1 MSRIG
6 SKVKKD
12 ICVISYPEYKDT
24 EIYIK
29 VIDQLRDLNHDYI
42 EIDLSAFD
50 IGFNNSHN
58 DAPFI
63 DRNIISVGGDG
74 TALKGMYLSYLS
86 NSTLLPLGSGEIGY
100 LVNSDK
106 RKHQKLVKSLT
117 TNSYESLLSSRTV
130 IGCPTISKD
139 WPIFNEFAITK
150 SGNNTLLEFNIQF
163 NEESIYLKSDGILIS
178 TSGGSTAYS
187 YSAGGPIVDPS
198 IDSVVVTPLAP
209 FSKFPRSIVLPSS
222 TDINIDVD
230 TPSYSKSDKN
240 VNFDVFFDGVLVNN
254 LNDKVNTSLFN
265 VTKKDRTVKI
275 LGLDNQVNVNEFLSQ
290 ILR

>member
-1 MSRIG
+1 VSG
-6 SKVKKD
+6 FDNKEKND
-12 ICVISYPEYKDT
+12 ICVISYPDYKDT
-24 EIYIK
+24 EIYMK
-29 VIDQLRDLNHDYI
+29 VINQLRDLSQDFI
-42 EIDLSAFD
+42 EIDLDTFD
-50 IGFNNSHN
+50 IGFNKSSH
-58 DAPFI
+58 DPPI
-63 DRNIISVGGDG
+63 MHRNVISVGGDG

-86 NSTLLPLGSGEIGY
+86 DSTLLPLGSGEIGY

-106 RKHQKLVKSLT
+106 RKHQKLIKSLAD
-117 TNSYESLLSSRTV
+117 NNYESQLSTRTV

-150 SGNNTLLEFNIQF
+150 SGNNTLLEFNIEF
-163 NEESIYLKSDGILIS
+163 NKESIYLKSDGILIS

-198 IDSVVVTPLAP
+198 IDSVVITPLAP

-230 TPSYSKSDKN
+230 APQYSKSDRN

-254 LNDKVNTSLFN
+254 FSKVTTSLFKI
-265 VTKKDRTVKI
+265 TKKDRTVKI
-275 LGLDNQVNVNEFLSQ
+275 LGLNNQVNVNEFLSQ

>member
-1 MSRIG
+1 MSGIDN
-6 SKVKKD
+6 KEKKD
-12 ICVISYPEYKDT
+12 ICVISYPDYKDT
-24 EIYIK
+24 EIYMK
-29 VIDQLRDLNHDYI
+29 VIDQLSDVSQDFI
-42 EIDLSAFD
+42 EIDLDTFD
-50 IGFNNSHN
+50 IGFNKSSH
-58 DAPFI
+58 DPPI
-63 DRNIISVGGDG
+63 VDRNVISVGGDG

-86 NSTLLPLGSGEIGY
+86 DSTLLPLGSGEIGY

-117 TNSYESLLSSRTV
+117 GNNYESQLSTRTV

-150 SGNNTLLEFNIQF
+150 SGNNTLLEFNIEF

-198 IDSVVVTPLAP
+198 IDSVVITPLAP

-230 TPSYSKSDKN
+230 APEYSKSDRN

-254 LNDKVNTSLFN
+254 FSKATTSLFKI
-265 VTKKDRTVKI
+265 TKKDRTVKI
-275 LGLDNQVNVNEFLSQ
+275 LGLNNQVNVNEFLSQ

>member
-1 MSRIG
+1 MSG
-6 SKVKKD
+6 FDNKEKND
-12 ICVISYPEYKDT
+12 ICVISYPDYKDT
-24 EIYIK
+24 EIYMK
-29 VIDQLRDLNHDYI
+29 VINQLRDLSQDFI
-42 EIDLSAFD
+42 EIDLDTFD
-50 IGFNNSHN
+50 IGFNKSSH
-58 DAPFI
+58 DPPI
-63 DRNIISVGGDG
+63 MHRNVISVGGDG

-86 NSTLLPLGSGEIGY
+86 DSTLLPLGSGEIGY

-106 RKHQKLVKSLT
+106 RKHQKLIKSLAD
-117 TNSYESLLSSRTV
+117 NNYESQLSTRTV

-150 SGNNTLLEFNIQF
+150 SGNNTLLEFNIEF
-163 NEESIYLKSDGILIS
+163 NKESIYLKSDGILIS

-198 IDSVVVTPLAP
+198 IDSVVITPLAP

-230 TPSYSKSDKN
+230 APQYSKSDRN

-254 LNDKVNTSLFN
+254 FSKVTTSLFKI
-265 VTKKDRTVKI
+265 TKKDRTVKI
-275 LGLDNQVNVNEFLSQ
+275 LGLNNQVNVNEFLSQ

>member
-1 MSRIG
+1 MSG
-6 SKVKKD
+6 FDNKEKND
-12 ICVISYPEYKDT
+12 ICVISYPDYKDT
-24 EIYIK
+24 EIYMK
-29 VIDQLRDLNHDYI
+29 VINQLSDLSQDFI
-42 EIDLSAFD
+42 EIDLDTFD
-50 IGFNNSHN
+50 IGFNKSSH
-58 DAPFI
+58 DPPI
-63 DRNIISVGGDG
+63 MHRNVISVGGDG

-86 NSTLLPLGSGEIGY
+86 DSTLLPLGSGEIGY

-106 RKHQKLVKSLT
+106 RKHQKLIKSLAD
-117 TNSYESLLSSRTV
+117 NNYESQLSTRTV
-130 IGCPTISKD
+130 IGCPTISED

-150 SGNNTLLEFNIQF
+150 SGNNTLLEFNIEF
-163 NEESIYLKSDGILIS
+163 NKESIYLKSDGILIS

-198 IDSVVVTPLAP
+198 IDSVVITPLAP

-230 TPSYSKSDKN
+230 APQYSKSDRN

-254 LNDKVNTSLFN
+254 FSKVTTSLFKI
-265 VTKKDRTVKI
+265 TKKDRTVKI
-275 LGLDNQVNVNEFLSQ
+275 LGLNNQVNVNEFLSQ

>member
-1 MSRIG
+1 MSG
-6 SKVKKD
+6 FDNKEKND
-12 ICVISYPEYKDT
+12 ICVISYPDYKDT
-24 EIYIK
+24 EIYMK
-29 VIDQLRDLNHDYI
+29 VINQLSDLSQDFI
-42 EIDLSAFD
+42 EIDLDTFD
-50 IGFNNSHN
+50 IGFNKSSH
-58 DAPFI
+58 DPPI
-63 DRNIISVGGDG
+63 MHRNVISVGGDG

-86 NSTLLPLGSGEIGY
+86 DSTLLPLGSGEIGY

-106 RKHQKLVKSLT
+106 RKHQKLIKSLAD
-117 TNSYESLLSSRTV
+117 NNYESQLSTRTV

-150 SGNNTLLEFNIQF
+150 SGNNTLLEFNIEF
-163 NEESIYLKSDGILIS
+163 NKESIYLKSDGILIS

-198 IDSVVVTPLAP
+198 IDSVVITPLAP

-230 TPSYSKSDKN
+230 APQYSKSDRN

-254 LNDKVNTSLFN
+254 FSKVTTSLFKI
-265 VTKKDRTVKI
+265 TKKDRTVKI
-275 LGLDNQVNVNEFLSQ
+275 LGLNNQVNVNEFLSQ

>member
-1 MSRIG
+1 VSG
-6 SKVKKD
+6 FDNKEKND
-12 ICVISYPEYKDT
+12 ICVISYPDYKDT
-24 EIYIK
+24 EIYMK
-29 VIDQLRDLNHDYI
+29 VINQLSDLSQDFI
-42 EIDLSAFD
+42 EIDLDTFD
-50 IGFNNSHN
+50 IGFNKSSH
-58 DAPFI
+58 DPPI
-63 DRNIISVGGDG
+63 MHRNVISVGGDG

-86 NSTLLPLGSGEIGY
+86 DSTLLPLGSGEIGY

-106 RKHQKLVKSLT
+106 RKHQKLIKSLAD
-117 TNSYESLLSSRTV
+117 NNYESQLSTRTV

-150 SGNNTLLEFNIQF
+150 SGNNTLLEFNIEF
-163 NEESIYLKSDGILIS
+163 NKESIYLKSDGILIS

-198 IDSVVVTPLAP
+198 IDSVVITPLAP

-230 TPSYSKSDKN
+230 APQYSKSDRN

-254 LNDKVNTSLFN
+254 FSKVTTSLFKI
-265 VTKKDRTVKI
+265 TKKDRTVKI
-275 LGLDNQVNVNEFLSQ
+275 LGLNNQVNVNEFLSQ